1 VQVFSEGYLSKL
13 AIELQLHRIL
23 VFAPDLQ
30 VARQFYGETLGL
42 KLEVTQGGVTRF
54 RGSNFELDLFEC
66 EGSTESIAY
75 SRQAGSAVAFSV
87 SSLDVAMS
95 ELRSKGV
102 DFLHERPNEAPD
114 GTRYAA
120 FADPFGTVFELIE
133 RRGSDRTLGSKYD
146 PSAA

>member
-1 VQVFSEGYLSKL
+1 VFSEGPLSKVT
-13 AIELQLHRIL
+13 IQLQFHRIL

-42 KLEVTQGGVTRF
+42 RLELTQCGVTRF
-54 RGSNFELDLFEC
+54 RGSNFDLELFEC
-66 EGSTESIAY
+66 EGSTESVSY

-87 SSLDVAMS
+87 SSIDDAMR

-102 DFLHERPNEAPD
+102 DFLHERPNEALD

-133 RRGSDRTLGSKYD
+133 CRGNDRTLGREYD
-146 PSAA
+146 PSAP